1 MWFIVNWLINC
12 LWRTY
17 NQTPVGGTSALVQKK
32 QQQGLLHEQE
42 GHPSTGQPQILK
54 KKNRQ
59 HKHCHIFRQISCF
72 STLAPVF
79 FGTFTRDLLHDVV
92 NYLNV
97 LRSAMFIGMAAFR
110 RP

>member
-17 NQTPVGGTSALVQKK
+17 NQTPLGGTSTLVQKK
-32 QQQGLLHEQE
+32 QQQGLLHEEE
-42 GHPSTGQPQILK
+42 GHPSTGQPQIL
-54 KKNRQ
+54 NRQ

>member
-54 KKNRQ
+54 KKTDNINIVTYLGR
-59 HKHCHIFRQISCF
+59 SAV
-72 STLAPVF
+72 LAP
-79 FGTFTRDLLHDVV
+79 
-92 NYLNV
+92 
-97 LRSAMFIGMAAFR
+97 
-110 RP
+110 